1 MTTSEAELK
10 KIAAL
15 AYIDIDANSTLQ
27 FANDISSI
35 MNLVEQLRQIN
46 TSAVAPLL
54 HPLDLH
60 QRLRHDDV
68 LDDSALPALA
78 KIAPL
83 FANDL
88 YLVPKVIDIGK

>member
-1 MTTSEAELK
+1 MSTNIAELK

-15 AYIDIDANSTLQ
+15 AYIDTHSENTTQLLQ
-27 FANDISSI
+27 DVGAI
-35 MNLVEQLRQIN
+35 MNYVEQLRQIDTAN
-46 TSAVAPLL
+46 TAPLL

-60 QRLRHDDV
+60 QRLRADEVHEENRTEE
-68 LDDSALPALA
+68 LA

-83 FANDL
+83 FVDGL